1 MNLLDR
7 PGRKPICCRLETE
20 GGATVPQHGEGGRE
34 AVTTWRKRG
43 GREGGRRRLKMD
55 AAAAWGMSGGRAREC
70 GMWA

>member
-1 MNLLDR
+1 M
-7 PGRKPICCRLETE
+7 
-20 GGATVPQHGEGGRE
+20 VPQHGEGGRE